1 MASLYLTSAA
11 AKGNT
16 DGHNLM
22 RDFAGMT
29 KSRIKEDREKLE
41 EARKGQVAAREIAQG
56 LAQATVDEH
65 HREGMDVV
73 IDIEKDERKEV
84 QKMRKAYEKKKRYGK
99 SSLSKHELKRYNKWK
114 SLSKAEQRNLAH
126 GGSLASGG
134 TTGDSGGGMKIPA
147 NATFYQKKGFEGP
160 KGKHTDELMQFNPRQ
175 Q

>member
-1 MASLYLTSAA
+1 M
-11 AKGNT
+11 
-16 DGHNLM
+16 
-22 RDFAGMT
+22 
-29 KSRIKEDREKLE
+29 
-41 EARKGQVAAREIAQG
+41 
-56 LAQATVDEH
+56 
-65 HREGMDVV
+65 V
-73 IDIEKDERKEV
+73 ID
-84 QKMRKAYEKKKRYGK
+84 MRKAQRRELKKMLKAVAKKKRYGTK
-99 SSLSKHELKRYNKWK
+99 LLSKHELKRYNKWK